1 MAKRKGGFAEFL
13 KNMDIYRHLPKDMT
27 EPSLAGA
34 TSKSHLLKSL
44 FCALL
49 SCFYSF

>member
-1 MAKRKGGFAEFL
+1 MAKRKGGFADFL

-34 TSKSHLLKSL
+34 TSKLSL
-44 FCALL
+44 H
-49 SCFYSF
+49 